1 MRCTYVI
8 MSTIKFVPRHLLLLL
23 QCLLL
28 ETINDYFLRWSF
40 LLRLE
45 IWTSTHTQPTPVY
58 CQILFLD
65 AEASHSPNFPQIPT
79 FLGPVTL
86 AVCFRIAILY
96 MYYLHAIFKKHLW
109 CFLKY
114 ARIIS
119 FMWRNNFRTFIEM
132 LYRRLRDGLK
142 GDGGEGLE
150 MLLIMLY
157 SPRE

>member
-1 MRCTYVI
+1 MHLCSYV
-8 MSTIKFVPRHLLLLL
+8 SRHLLLLL

-86 AVCFRIAILY
+86 AVCCRIAILY
-96 MYYLHAIFKKHLW
+96 IYYLHAIFKSIFDVFWNTPELYRL
-109 CFLKY
+109 CDE
-114 ARIIS
+114 IILGE
-119 FMWRNNFRTFIEM
+119 RTFIEM